1 MKTGE
6 VIEFKNE
13 DIERL
18 QERVAKELGF
28 QLIGHRLELFGKPL
42 KNGK

>member
-28 QLIGHRLELFGKPL
+28 RLTGHRLELFGLPL